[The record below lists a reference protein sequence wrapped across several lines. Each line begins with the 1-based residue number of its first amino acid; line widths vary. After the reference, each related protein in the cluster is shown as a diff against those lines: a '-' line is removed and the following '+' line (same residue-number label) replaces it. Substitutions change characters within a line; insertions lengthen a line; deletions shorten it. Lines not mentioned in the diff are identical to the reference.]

1 MPKHENPRGGQSL
14 DSLLAG
20 LQSQASRPFKDAG
33 ALAPALYCSDAV
45 HALELERIFAREWCC
60 VGRAGDFATPGRY
73 LATEIAGEPVL
84 VVGGEG
90 GSIRAFSN
98 ICRHRGARLLEGSG
112 EAGRIVC
119 PYHAWTYD
127 LDGRLKTYAFM
138 DDGFSPD
145 GVCLPAFQVEVWNGW
160 VYVNLDPKAPP
171 VAPRLE
177 ALDRILTNYRM
188 EAYEPLFRVEEVW
201 PTNWKIL
208 IENFTEPYHFFIAHK
223 DTVEPALPTRMT
235 RHEDE
240 GGEGFTMFRQYRAP
254 GVSYEYAGDMTV
266 LNDQLTEEEQG
277 MYPIINTFPA
287 HVYSVSPER
296 LFWMSL
302 QPLGTDQVKVYWGV
316 DVYPGSI
323 PQGEAGEKRVADLR
337 AAFEKINNE
346 DKGIVESIR
355 RNAASR
361 HAAAGPLAPKERC
374 LWHFQK
380 YLARMLCGSASG

>member
-1 MPKHENPRGGQSL
+1 MPFEKAR
-14 DSLLAG
+14 
-20 LQSQASRPFKDAG
+20 
-33 ALAPALYCSDAV
+33 ALAPALYCDDAV
-45 HALELERIFAREWCC
+45 HALEMERIFAREWCC
-60 VGRAGDFATPGRY
+60 VGRTGDFASPGQY
-73 LATEIAGEPVL
+73 LATEIAGEPIIVI
-84 VVGGEG
+84 GGDG

-98 ICRHRGARLLEGSG
+98 ICRHRGSRLLEGSG
-112 EAGRIVC
+112 KTKRIVC

-127 LDGRLKTYAFM
+127 LEGQLKTFAFL

-145 GVCLPAFQVEVWNGW
+145 GICLPGFRVEVWNGW
-160 VYVNLDPKAPP
+160 VYVNLDSDASPLAPQ
-171 VAPRLE
+171 LE
-177 ALDRILTNYRM
+177 TLGQILANYGLA
-188 EAYEPLFRVEEVW
+188 AYEPLFRVEEVW

-235 RHEDE
+235 QHEDE
-240 GGEGFTMFRQYRAP
+240 GGEGFTMFRQFRAP
-254 GVSYEYAGDMTV
+254 GVSYEYAGDMAV
-266 LNDQLTEEEQG
+266 LNDQLTEEERG

-287 HVYSVSPER
+287 HVCSVSPER

-302 QPLGTDQVKVYWGV
+302 QPLGTEQVKVRWGV

-323 PQGEAGEKRVADLR
+323 PGGKAGEERVAELR
-337 AAFEKINNE
+337 VAFDKINSE

-355 RNAASR
+355 RNAESR

-380 YLARMLCGSASG
+380 YLARMLCGPE